1 MWAIL
6 KVDKNNL
13 NYLEKDFKKKLGNE
27 INIYSPK
34 LIIQKYKKN
43 KLTSKEFSLLGDYIF
58 CFHKEFENPSMIN
71 SLKFSRGLKYFLCGF
86 KQSQKEIQQFVQKC
100 KESEDKNGYLTVN
113 FFKIYSNS
121 LYKFSTGPFADTIFK
136 IISLQKSKINIL
148 LGNIKTTIC
157 KKRFLFTPL

>member
-6 KVDKNNL
+6 KVDINNL

-43 KLTSKEFSLLGDYIF
+43 KLTSKEFTLLGDYIF
-58 CFHKEFENPSMIN
+58 CFHKEFENSSMIN

-86 KQSQKEIQQFVQKC
+86 KQSQKEIQQFIQKC
-100 KESEDKNGYLTVN
+100 K
-113 FFKIYSNS
+113 
-121 LYKFSTGPFADTIFK
+121 
-136 IISLQKSKINIL
+136 
-148 LGNIKTTIC
+148 
-157 KKRFLFTPL
+157 

>member
-6 KVDKNNL
+6 KVDINNL

-43 KLTSKEFSLLGDYIF
+43 KLTSKEFTLLGDYIF
-58 CFHKEFENPSMIN
+58 CFHKEFENSSMIN
-71 SLKFSRGLKYFLCGF
+71 SLKFSRGLKYLLCGF
-86 KQSQKEIQQFVQKC
+86 KQSQKEIQQFIQKC